1 MKRILKLCLICLIG
15 FVLPLIA
22 NAESTPAKITAIG
35 LNVRTGP
42 GTSYSAITSLIYGTD
57 ITIIE
62 RSGSWYKIIYDGA
75 AQGWVSGTYVDI
87 LSDIT
92 YTDEAYCN
100 SLVTAGFNSTYCPY
114 LSKIHQLH
122 PNWTFTPLVTNL
134 KWSDVVNGED
144 GKNVINS
151 SNPAYQ
157 IAAHQENGWYV
168 VNQNVNAYFLDP
180 RNFLTES
187 SVFMFENLG
196 YNSSYQTSAV
206 VKSIFPTTSYLY
218 DDTYIG
224 YFMQAANDYNVS
236 PIHLATR
243 VRQEGGSNASYG
255 PVSGNFSSTNNV
267 YYNGI
272 SLDGYYNYYNI
283 NAYYQNGYTPQTM
296 GLAFACGPTCG
307 FLSSYNRP
315 WTSRE
320 LAIKGGAQ
328 WIANGYIN
336 KGQNTL
342 YLQKFNTNP
351 NSTSALYTH
360 QYMTNISAPLTEGA
374 EMYDSY
380 KEMSLLDMSFNF
392 YIPVYKEMPT
402 RTVQPS
408 TLSNNSYL
416 NSLMVNGN
424 LLNGFDEDILDYTY
438 YIISGTT
445 SVNVSAVAAHSNAT
459 ITGTGTIALD
469 SDSKQVTVVVTAQNG
484 STRTYNVTIKRV
496 TDNSTVNDIISK
508 ISVRLSG
515 LSLGGFGVGSTI
527 TNLINMIQSTS
538 PSANIVVKNA
548 NGTVKSSGKLFTGDT
563 LTLKTLTN
571 DEQTR
576 GIAVIAD
583 ASGDGDVTILDLLKD
598 NCSIKDVLVEVPGG
612 IKILPAS
619 SGIFSIVNLT
629 DEENLKLL
637 NNFESLNELFDY
649 IIIDTAAGIGKDVLF
664 FNSISHFVTIIVTPE
679 PTSI

>member
-1 MKRILKLCLICLIG
+1 MCMNREWLVVKMKRILKLCLICLIG

-22 NAESTPAKITAIG
+22 NAESTPAKIKAIG

-42 GTSYSAITSLIYGTD
+42 GKSYSAITSLIYGTD

-62 RSGSWYKIIYDGA
+62 RSGSWYKIIYDNT
-75 AQGWVSGTYVDI
+75 AQGWVSGAYVDI
-87 LSDIT
+87 IGDIT
-92 YTDEAYCN
+92 YTDETYCN
-100 SLVTAGFNSTYCPY
+100 SLVAAGFDSTYCPY

-196 YNSSYQTSAV
+196 YNSSYQTSEV
-206 VKSIFPTTSYLY
+206 VKSIFPNTSYLY
-218 DDTYIG
+218 DDTYIS
-224 YFMQAANDYNVS
+224 YFMKAANDYNIS

-243 VRQEGGSNASYG
+243 VRQEGGSNESYG
-255 PVSGNFSSTNNV
+255 PVSGKFSSTNNV

-296 GLAFACGPTCG
+296 GLVFACGTACG
-307 FLSSYNRP
+307 FGTVNNNNRP

-320 LAIKGGAQ
+320 LAINGGAQ
-328 WIANGYIN
+328 WIASAYIN

-351 NSTSALYTH
+351 NSNYTLYTH
-360 QYMTNISAPLTEGA
+360 QYMTNIAAPLAEGA
-374 EMYDSY
+374 EVYASY
-380 KEMSLLDMSFNF
+380 NEMNLLNTPFNF
-392 YIPVYKEMPT
+392 SIPVYQSMPT

-416 NSLMVNGN
+416 NSLMINGN
-424 LLNGFDEDILDYTY
+424 ILNGFDEDILDYTY
-438 YIISGTT
+438 YVISGTT
-445 SVNVSAVAAHSNAT
+445 SVDVSAVAAQSNAT
-459 ITGTGTIALD
+459 ITGAGTITLD
-469 SDSKQVTVVVTAQNG
+469 SDLKQITIVVTAQNG
-484 STRTYNVTIKRV
+484 ATRTYSLTIKRV
-496 TDNSTVNDIISK
+496 TDNSTVNDIIGK
-508 ISVRLSG
+508 MSVRLSG
-515 LSLGGFGVGSTI
+515 LSLGGFAVGSTI
-527 TNLINMIQSTS
+527 TNLMSMIQSTS
-538 PSANIVVKNA
+538 PSANIMIKNVS
-548 NGTVKSSGKLFTGDT
+548 GVIKSSGKLVTGDT

-576 GIAVIAD
+576 SIAIIAD
-583 ASGDGDVTILDLLKD
+583 ASGDGEVTILDLLKVQKHLLGTAPLA
-598 NCSIKDVLVEVPGG
+598 NAYKDASDVNFDSTITILDLL
-612 IKILPAS
+612 KIQKYLLGL
-619 SGIFSIVNLT
+619 SGF
-629 DEENLKLL
+629 
-637 NNFESLNELFDY
+637 
-649 IIIDTAAGIGKDVLF
+649 
-664 FNSISHFVTIIVTPE
+664 
-679 PTSI
+679 